1 MFGIAATTR
10 AGTGPGLVGTRTSQR
25 WVWREVRTR
34 TFQGARDESLTSKML
49 ITDSA
54 NTFWAFEILVWK
66 LWQGPPGLLGVS
78 GLSTEADTG
87 AGNGSEGAAARDGR
101 KKRAMECKFLR
112 SWTFKKAEVW
122 LAPPPRCVIV

>member
-10 AGTGPGLVGTRTSQR
+10 AGTGPGRVGTRT
-25 WVWREVRTR
+25 RTL
-34 TFQGARDESLTSKML
+34 QGARDESLTSKML

-66 LWQGPPGLLGVS
+66 LWQGLPGLLGVS

-101 KKRAMECKFLR
+101 KK
-112 SWTFKKAEVW
+112 KKQWSVNF
-122 LAPPPRCVIV
+122 